1 MALLSV
7 IIPTHNRAHILEQ
20 CLKHLEK
27 QTVAQDLEVIVVSD
41 GHDKNTAELFA
52 IKSVKTKSPRTKK
65 EKWNLKIIFLEIPKC
80 HQGVA
85 RNKGVSMATAGHVLF
100 IGDDIF
106 LAPDACEKHIAL
118 HHDFESK
125 SLSLTQVVLGYTTWD
140 PSLRLTSVMKW
151 LEESGWQFGYPQIAR
166 YAHARLPSS
175 IQHLFTYTSHVSA
188 QIEVAR
194 HFPFREDVSL
204 YGWEDIEWGMRLKD
218 AGIRIFYEPDAKAF
232 HHHAYTL
239 AESIKRME
247 ILGESAMH
255 MQTIVPSFDRVPQ
268 GIKRVGYEMTSLL
281 PTLSGQH
288 RRGFMRGMKRAE
300 NDLETAVKE

>member
-1 MALLSV
+1 M
-7 IIPTHNRAHILEQ
+7 I
-20 CLKHLEK
+20 
-27 QTVAQDLEVIVVSD
+27 D
-41 GHDKNTAELFA
+41 
-52 IKSVKTKSPRTKK
+52 IK
-65 EKWNLKIIFLEIPKC
+65 FLEIPKC

-85 RNKGVSMATAGHVLF
+85 RNKGVKIATAGHVLF

-106 LAPDACEKHIAL
+106 LAPDACEKHLAL
-118 HHDFESK
+118 HQNFESK
-125 SLSLTQVVLGYTTWD
+125 SLSLTQVVLGFTTWD
-140 PSLRLTSVMKW
+140 PDLRMTPVMQW